1 MIVAA
6 LSLSML
12 AASPDPE
19 PPRAELCLAHVEAMI
34 AEAQRETGMV
44 AGPSWFIRSWWTA
57 RLPEDDAPE
66 AWSAEQRARLGLS
79 MADRKAAGD
88 WEDDGASPPSAN
100 SPRPIAYHP
109 LPIKG
114 ACHEGHSA
122 PSIRPASTR
131 PICG

>member
-6 LSLSML
+6 LLLSVL

-34 AEAQRETGMV
+34 AAAERETGRV

-57 RLPEDDAPE
+57 RLPEDGAPE

-79 MADRKAAGD
+79 MAERKAADPEAYRAELQSCVDEAIEG
-88 WEDDGASPPSAN
+88 GA
-100 SPRPIAYHP
+100 
-109 LPIKG
+109 LP
-114 ACHEGHSA
+114 
-122 PSIRPASTR
+122 
-131 PICG
+131 